1 MYEELEKN
9 VRRTRILIAAA
20 IGFALGIGYVVGM
33 LLGGS
38 RNGAAFGIG
47 GLAIAGILST
57 IMSLVSYFSG
67 DKIVLKLS
75 RAHPASKEDDARL
88 HNLVEG
94 LCIAAGI
101 PMPAIYVVED
111 PAPNAFATGRDPA
124 HASIAVTRGLLDKMN
139 RVELEGVLAH
149 ELAHIKN
156 RDTLVMVITA
166 TLVGVAVLLADWSL
180 RALFWG
186 AGGGR
191 RGGDREGGNALQL
204 VFVVLGVIALILTP
218 ILAQVIKLAVSRR
231 REFFAD
237 VAGVQMTRYPP
248 GLISALQKLKE
259 DQTSVRTAT
268 HATSHMWIE
277 EPLDTGK
284 GAAVRLNKLFSTHP
298 PLDERIRVLRE
309 L

>member
-1 MYEELEKN
+1 MYEELARNK
-9 VRRTRILIAAA
+9 RRSALLIAGA
-20 IGFALGIGYVVGM
+20 IGFALGIGYLFGV
-33 LLGGS
+33 LLGGQG
-38 RNGAAFGIG
+38 NATVFGLG
-47 GLAIAGILST
+47 GLGIAGVIAI
-57 IMSLVSYFSG
+57 IMSMISYFSG

-75 RAHPASKEDDARL
+75 HARAVTHEQEPRL

-94 LCIAAGI
+94 LVIAAGI
-101 PMPAIYVVED
+101 PKPKVYVVED
-111 PAPNAFATGRDPA
+111 TAPNAFATGRDPE
-124 HASIAVTRGLLDKMN
+124 HASMAVTRGLLDKMN
-139 RVELEGVLAH
+139 RVELEGVIAH

-156 RDTLVMVITA
+156 RDTLVMVIVA

-191 RGGDREGGNALQL
+191 RGSREGGAG
-204 VFVVLGVIALILTP
+204 VFFVIFGVIALILTP
-218 ILAQVIKLAVSRR
+218 ILAQIIKFSVSRR

-237 VAGVQMTRYPP
+237 VTGVQMTRYPP

-259 DQTSVRTAT
+259 DQTSVRYAT

-277 EPLDTGK
+277 EPLEQEHGK
-284 GAAVRLNKLFSTHP
+284 AAVRLNRLFSTHP